1 VRLSLSG
8 AGGALDAVLYA
19 KPLEISTR
27 SNYAQSTVQPDKL
40 SRRERQLQDL
50 VSKFLVRGG
59 AHSVRFSYGA
69 RGNFQAVLLLQPP
82 RHDEK
87 LHNAPATTATVA
99 PAKAASHGKP
109 PVAEAPTSRP
119 ASPAVSANVSKT
131 KVDKNALSARSGGAK
146 RAASSSPTDEDAPP
160 TLTKRAAK
168 KPDYDAWQRHCL
180 LLALEYGID
189 GPQVMDEALSAATA
203 TRSCARL
210 TATPTAW
217 ATMRWTPT
225 TTCTRTR
232 TTQATSTPAG
242 AELEDA
248 LARLQPRSLANA
260 ARPRTRRG
268 RCTPARRRRA
278 PGTNSSSTSSLR
290 LSEIPGT
297 DGGRRYVLHPRG
309 WSRLCS

>member
-1 VRLSLSG
+1 MAAGSLPSTRPVLALTRGDRALASATAALALTRGGRAHSVRFSFTG
-8 AGGALDAVLYA
+8 AGGALAAVLFA
-19 KPLEISTR
+19 RPPEISTR
-27 SNYAQSTVQPDKL
+27 SNDNAQSIVQPGKL

-50 VSKFLVRGG
+50 VSKFLARGG
-59 AHSVRFSYGA
+59 AHSVRFSYSA

-189 GPQVMDEALSAATA
+189 GPQVMDEALSGDGDEELREAHRDAY
-203 TRSCARL
+203 RL
-210 TATPTAW
+210 GDHA
-217 ATMRWTPT
+217 MD
-225 TTCTRTR
+225 
-232 TTQATSTPAG
+232 SDDDVYSD
-242 AELEDA
+242 EDD
-248 LARLQPRSLANA
+248 
-260 ARPRTRRG
+260 
-268 RCTPARRRRA
+268 
-278 PGTNSSSTSSLR
+278 PGDINT
-290 LSEIPGT
+290 
-297 DGGRRYVLHPRG
+297 G
-309 WSRLCS
+309 WG

>member
-1 VRLSLSG
+1 MKTVINIQMASHSALTLTRVDRALAGSAISTAQRCRAHSVRLSLSG

-119 ASPAVSANVSKT
+119 ASPTVSANVSKT

-189 GPQVMDEALSAATA
+189 GPQVMDEALSGDGDEELREAHRDAY
-203 TRSCARL
+203 RL
-210 TATPTAW
+210 GDHA
-217 ATMRWTPT
+217 MD
-225 TTCTRTR
+225 
-232 TTQATSTPAG
+232 SDDDVYSD
-242 AELEDA
+242 EDD
-248 LARLQPRSLANA
+248 
-260 ARPRTRRG
+260 
-268 RCTPARRRRA
+268 
-278 PGTNSSSTSSLR
+278 PGDINT
-290 LSEIPGT
+290 
-297 DGGRRYVLHPRG
+297 G
-309 WSRLCS
+309 WG